1 MDKMSVGKNAAI
13 LTGSKIL
20 VSMLGVI
27 TAMLLARFRTLE
39 EYGTYSQIIMIADL
53 VSSILLLGLP
63 NSINYFLAKEETI
76 EKRQEFLSIY
86 YTLSTIMTIIIAVCL
101 LLALP
106 IIIRYFNNPLIEQL
120 AYIFVIYPWASLM
133 INSLSNTC
141 IVYGKVQKLLYFNL
155 IQSII
160 ILLILLMAKVLGLSF
175 QVYMYFYM
183 IALSGFAIIGILWV
197 RNFVGK
203 IIPQINWKIIQEI
216 FIFSIPIGLASVVGT
231 INIQLDKFV
240 IGHFFSIEQYAIFT
254 NASKELPVTLVATSL
269 TAVLLPALVKL
280 LNKEDKREAVE
291 LWGYAASIS
300 FCFMALIVGGFLVF
314 APDIISLFYSE
325 KYVTTE
331 GIAVF
336 RIYTLILLFRS
347 IYWGIF
353 LNALGK
359 TKFILYASILTL
371 VFNFIGNI
379 IFYYLMGFIG
389 PAISSLMVTGVMNF
403 TQLGFTGRIL
413 KIPVKEILP
422 WKNFIINIFQI
433 TIMGIIF
440 LIVKYII
447 FPCNNRSISIIISI
461 SMGVIWTIIYGFINF
476 KILKRCW
483 QKLNN

>member
-1 MDKMSVGKNAAI
+1 MSVGKNAAI

-160 ILLILLMAKVLGLSF
+160 ILLILLMAKILGLSF

-240 IGHFFSIEQYAIFT
+240 IGHFFSTEQYAIFT

-422 WKNFIINIFQI
+422 WKNFTINIFQI

-440 LIVKYII
+440 SIVKYVI
-447 FPCNNRSISIIISI
+447 FPCNNRSISIITSI
-461 SMGVIWTIIYGFINF
+461 SMGVIWAIIYGLINF
-476 KILKRCW
+476 KTLKKYW